1 MLEKSTK
8 NRKILSQKVIFKI
21 NFLKK
26 RSVPRLRNEK
36 EIRPRI
42 EKERGFYMRLDKFL
56 KVSRVIK
63 RRPVANEACDAGRV
77 VINGKVAKA
86 STEVKIGDVVE
97 IKFGEKI
104 IKFEI
109 TNISD
114 IATKQSAEGMI
125 KPL

>member
-1 MLEKSTK
+1 
-8 NRKILSQKVIFKI
+8 
-21 NFLKK
+21 
-26 RSVPRLRNEK
+26 
-36 EIRPRI
+36 
-42 EKERGFYMRLDKFL
+42 MRLDKFL

-86 STEVKIGDVVE
+86 STEVKLGDIVE
-97 IKFGEKI
+97 IKYGEKT

-109 TNISD
+109 TSINE

>member
-1 MLEKSTK
+1 
-8 NRKILSQKVIFKI
+8 
-21 NFLKK
+21 
-26 RSVPRLRNEK
+26 
-36 EIRPRI
+36 
-42 EKERGFYMRLDKFL
+42 MRLDKFL

-86 STEVKIGDVVE
+86 STEVKVGDIVE

-104 IKFEI
+104 VKFEI
-109 TNISD
+109 TAINEV
-114 IATKQSAEGMI
+114 ATKAGAEGMV